1 MRRRATYE
9 NSQCESI
16 VLEILFGKAKWVY
29 AAAYKPPSL
38 PDRTFTTSFTRM
50 LEDLTAD
57 YDNIIL
63 MGDLNF
69 DLLRNTSKNS
79 FVLINIMDSFDLV
92 NLVKNPTCFR
102 QSPPSLL
109 DVILTNQ
116 PKSFQRTTTIE
127 DGISNFTQL
136 CAQP

>member
-1 MRRRATYE
+1 
-9 NSQCESI
+9 
-16 VLEILFGKAKWVY
+16 
-29 AAAYKPPSL
+29 
-38 PDRTFTTSFTRM
+38 M

-57 YDNIIL
+57 YDNMIV

-69 DLLRNTSKNS
+69 DLLRNTSKNPLA
-79 FVLINIMDSFDLV
+79 LINIMDSFDLV
-92 NLVKNPTCFR
+92 NLVKDPTCFR

-127 DGISNFTQL
+127 DGISDFHCVHIHEITH
-136 CAQP
+136 